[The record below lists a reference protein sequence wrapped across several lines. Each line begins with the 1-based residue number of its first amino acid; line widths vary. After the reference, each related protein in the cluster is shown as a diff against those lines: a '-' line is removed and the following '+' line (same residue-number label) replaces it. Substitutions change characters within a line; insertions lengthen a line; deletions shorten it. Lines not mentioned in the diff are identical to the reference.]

1 MINLSEDVQLNST
14 VIDIEA
20 KDLDTTAKL
29 RFFLQKNTTDD
40 LKIDAFNEN
49 NLQIDSTP
57 VEVLLFN
64 FIKLIRQYNYKMFFL
79 IKDWF
84 EIDPN
89 NGKLFT
95 KSKIDREIAEII
107 YLIIGVEDL
116 NAADFYKPQITLS
129 NKSNF

>member
-64 FIKLIRQYNYKMFFL
+64 FIKLIRQYNYKMFFFNQGL
-79 IKDWF
+79 VR
-84 EIDPN
+84 N
-89 NGKLFT
+89 
-95 KSKIDREIAEII
+95 
-107 YLIIGVEDL
+107 
-116 NAADFYKPQITLS
+116 
-129 NKSNF
+129 